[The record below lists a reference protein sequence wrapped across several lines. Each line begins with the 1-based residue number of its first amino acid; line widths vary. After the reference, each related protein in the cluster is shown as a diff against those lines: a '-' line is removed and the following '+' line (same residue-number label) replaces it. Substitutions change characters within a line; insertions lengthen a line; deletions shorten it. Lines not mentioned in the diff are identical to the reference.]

1 MSKKMAGIVTGYG
14 VLLFALGYIT
24 SRLFPAQGNIPF
36 LVGAIGGGLCG
47 ICGIAAIAGM
57 KSRALLGV
65 FLAAIGFVFLA
76 ETVGSWFGDYPMGFR
91 LLMPMGLLVTVGV
104 LMYVLHGERPA
115 GFYDV
120 TKPEGPAPAR
130 R

>member
-1 MSKKMAGIVTGYG
+1 MAGIIIVYG
-14 VLLFALGYIT
+14 FALFFLGLLT
-24 SRLFPAQGNIPF
+24 SRFFPAHGNIPF

-57 KSRALLGV
+57 KSRAVLGV

-76 ETVGSWFGDYPMGFR
+76 ETVGSWFGDYPLGFR
-91 LLMPMGLLVTVGV
+91 LLMPSGLLITVGV

-120 TKPEGPAPAR
+120 TKPGGPAPAR